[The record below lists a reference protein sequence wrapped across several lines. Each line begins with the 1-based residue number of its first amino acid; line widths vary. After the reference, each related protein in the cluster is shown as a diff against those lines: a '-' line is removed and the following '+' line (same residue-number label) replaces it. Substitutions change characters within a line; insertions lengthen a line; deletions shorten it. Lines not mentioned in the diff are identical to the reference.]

1 MDGEHNEGE
10 DQVVNENEENELQNE
25 APNKEGEGQDNEFDI
40 EEVEMSDITGPEV
53 K

>member
-1 MDGEHNEGE
+1 MDGEHQENDIANEGE
-10 DQVVNENEENELQNE
+10 GQEYQEKPQN
-25 APNKEGEGQDNEFDI
+25 EGEGQDDGFDI